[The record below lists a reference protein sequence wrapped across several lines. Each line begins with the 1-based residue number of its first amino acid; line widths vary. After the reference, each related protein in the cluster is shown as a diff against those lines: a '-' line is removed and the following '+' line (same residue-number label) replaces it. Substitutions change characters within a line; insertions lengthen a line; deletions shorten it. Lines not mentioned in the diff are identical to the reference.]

1 MTFWPGKHLWSLD
14 HLLTCEQGGKSGGK
28 GKSSGKSTGK
38 SRGKSVVSKT
48 QGHQTPWVIES
59 SRVDVRFDDPQDKN
73 RWSRSVWS
81 ISAKNRIW
89 VDSSVAKNPV
99 LASPFFVRK
108 WFFEGKCHWESWRQ
122 TQAFENMPP
131 TTYWRLCSRF
141 KSPLWNMEI
150 LRISRHF
157 CNLSTLWIGP
167 RLREDIDIFKFPV
180 APRQGLRLPTRRFE
194 DGVRLRFC
202 AAFAHWKDSMLTF
215 GIEHDICW
223 NLTWHV
229 YHSRRHLH
237 PYLHLCTSVQVRTFL
252 LYMNTHFF
260 SFLYEC
266 TRMSEYWG
274 FGWSYA

>member
-1 MTFWPGKHLWSLD
+1 
-14 HLLTCEQGGKSGGK
+14 
-28 GKSSGKSTGK
+28 
-38 SRGKSVVSKT
+38 
-48 QGHQTPWVIES
+48 
-59 SRVDVRFDDPQDKN
+59 
-73 RWSRSVWS
+73 
-81 ISAKNRIW
+81 
-89 VDSSVAKNPV
+89 
-99 LASPFFVRK
+99 
-108 WFFEGKCHWESWRQ
+108 
-122 TQAFENMPP
+122 MPP

-141 KSPLWNMEI
+141 KSPLWNTEI

-157 CNLSTLWIGP
+157 CSLSTLWIGP
-167 RLREDIDIFKFPV
+167 RLREDIVIDIFKFPV

-202 AAFAHWKDSMLTF
+202 AAFGKDSMLTF

-229 YHSRRHLH
+229 YHSSWHLH